1 MTSHDV
7 VSRIRKRL
15 NTRRV
20 GHLGTLDP
28 GATGVLP
35 LTLGKATRLARFIAS
50 SPKEYTGE
58 IRLGWATTTCDVE
71 GDPLEEPKPVA
82 VSREALL
89 EAMASL
95 TGTIR
100 QVPPAYSAKK
110 IDGVRAYKLARKGR
124 QVDLEPVSVEIQA
137 FDLETF
143 EAGLLAFRVVCSTG
157 TYIRSMARDL
167 GERLETGGHLFSLRR
182 TRAGAFDIGQAI
194 GPDAA
199 SWNDVIPP
207 EQLMADLARI
217 DVGPELEIL
226 IRNGRAI
233 PCDQERS
240 PLRIFNKK
248 GQLIAIAAL
257 DRGWAHP
264 QVVLL

>member
-7 VSRIRKRL
+7 VSRVRKRL
-15 NTRRV
+15 DTRRV

-28 GATGVLP
+28 AATGVLP
-35 LTLGKATRLARFIAS
+35 LTLGKATRLARFLPS

-58 IRLGWATTTCDVE
+58 IRLGWATTTCDLE
-71 GDPLEEPKPVA
+71 GDPLGEPQPVDIH
-82 VSREALL
+82 REALL

-95 TGTIR
+95 TGTIQ

-110 IDGVRAYKLARKGR
+110 IEGVRAYKLARKGHP
-124 QVDLEPVSVEIQA
+124 VDLEPVPVEIQA
-137 FDLETF
+137 FDLEAF
-143 EAGLLAFRVVCSTG
+143 EAGRITFRIVCSHG

-167 GERLETGGHLFSLRR
+167 GEKLETGGHLFSLRR
-182 TRAGAFDIGQAI
+182 TRVGAFDVGEAI
-194 GPDAA
+194 GPEDA
-199 SWNDVIPP
+199 SWDDVIPP
-207 EQLMADLARI
+207 EQLMSNLARI
-217 DVGPELEIL
+217 EVGPQFEKS

-233 PCDQERS
+233 PTDQDRS

-248 GQLIAIAAL
+248 SQLIAIAAIE
-257 DRGWAHP
+257 RGWAHP

>member
-15 NTRRV
+15 ATRRV

-35 LTLGKATRLARFIAS
+35 LTLGKATRLARFISS

-58 IRLGWATTTCDVE
+58 IRLGWATTTCDFE
-71 GDPLEEPKPVA
+71 GDPLGERKPVEVSHEA
-82 VSREALL
+82 VL

-95 TGTIR
+95 TGTIQ

-110 IDGVRAYKLARKGR
+110 IAGVRAYKLARKGR
-124 QVDLEPVSVEIQA
+124 PVNLEPVSVEIQA

-143 EAGLLAFRVVCSTG
+143 EAGLIMFRVVCSTG

-167 GERLETGGHLFSLRR
+167 GERLKTGGHLASLRR
-182 TRAGAFDIGQAI
+182 TRAGAFGIGQAI
-194 GPDAA
+194 GPATA
-199 SWNDVIPP
+199 SWDNVIPP

-217 DVGPELEIL
+217 DVGPELEKG

-233 PCDQERS
+233 PTDQESS

-248 GQLIAIAAL
+248 SQLIAIATL